1 MAKQTR
7 TARRSRAGA
16 AASEAPAPPEARG
29 RARAAARVPEAL
41 QEEARTA
48 ITNFAEELG
57 HLLGAAQAKATM
69 WLEQRKLIAEQLR
82 GVRDTA
88 SRLMRQLGIEVE
100 PPAVRSRKPAVAA
113 ASDTAPRRR
122 RPRRRRRLSAE
133 TRRKMSEAAKA
144 RWAERKKQEG

>member
-1 MAKQTR
+1 
-7 TARRSRAGA
+7 
-16 AASEAPAPPEARG
+16 
-29 RARAAARVPEAL
+29 VPEAL

-88 SRLMRQLGIEVE
+88 TRLMRQLGIEVE
-100 PPAVRSRKPAVAA
+100 LPAVRSRKPAVAA
-113 ASDTAPRRR
+113 ASDTTPRRR
-122 RPRRRRRLSAE
+122 RRRRRRLSAE

>member
-7 TARRSRAGA
+7 AARRSRAGA
-16 AASEAPAPPEARG
+16 ASPEAPPPPKASA
-29 RARAAARVPEAL
+29 RARPAASVPEAL

-88 SRLMRQLGIEVE
+88 TRLMRQLGIEVE
-100 PPAVRSRKPAVAA
+100 LPAARRRRPAVAA
-113 ASDTAPRRR
+113 ASDAAPRPR
-122 RPRRRRRLSAE
+122 RRRRRLSAE

-144 RWAERKKQEG
+144 RWAQRKKQQG

>member
-1 MAKQTR
+1 VAKQTR
-7 TARRSRAGA
+7 AARRSRAGA
-16 AASEAPAPPEARG
+16 AGSEAPAPPKARG
-29 RARAAARVPEAL
+29 RVRAAASVPEAL

-88 SRLMRQLGIEVE
+88 TRLMRQLGIEVE
-100 PPAVRSRKPAVAA
+100 LPAVRSRKPAVAA
-113 ASDTAPRRR
+113 ASDTTPRRR
-122 RPRRRRRLSAE
+122 RRRRRRLSAE

>member
-1 MAKQTR
+1 
-7 TARRSRAGA
+7 
-16 AASEAPAPPEARG
+16 
-29 RARAAARVPEAL
+29 VPEAL

-88 SRLMRQLGIEVE
+88 TRLMRQLGIEVE
-100 PPAVRSRKPAVAA
+100 LPAARRRRPAVAA
-113 ASDTAPRRR
+113 ASDAAPRPR
-122 RPRRRRRLSAE
+122 RRRRRLSAE

-144 RWAERKKQEG
+144 RWAQRKKQQG